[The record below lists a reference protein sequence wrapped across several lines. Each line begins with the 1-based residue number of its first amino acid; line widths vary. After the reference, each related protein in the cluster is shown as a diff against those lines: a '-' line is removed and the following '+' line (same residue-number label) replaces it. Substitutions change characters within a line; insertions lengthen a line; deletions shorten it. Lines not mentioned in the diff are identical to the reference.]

1 MMKTLKPMRTMGRNR
16 VAAAVASPDSMSG
29 SFVEEAP
36 VPRKPSAFM
45 KRLARIPLA
54 TVMAPLYAVSA
65 AVLVMAIPHWL
76 FEYWVARTG
85 LPSILPMAAP
95 PLGGK
100 AQLAVAI
107 VAALG
112 AGAATW
118 LAFTFGTRLL
128 GGKSKVAARKRPID
142 TTVADIPLSAR
153 KRSPIF
159 AENELGS
166 PLMSEEALA
175 VGNTLSTPMSDADG
189 DALLLQQA
197 IPPFAEPLSAPQA
210 PVEDDDVLLLDMAE
224 PVDPPINF
232 RDWKVPDYQVPEPG
246 FSDAAAEVAPVTD
259 VHAPH
264 ADAFA
269 AIDQPAEEV
278 AKDASLTA
286 MMQRLEFGVARM
298 AHDGRK
304 PVPPSSP
311 EALFDRV
318 SSVGR

>member
-1 MMKTLKPMRTMGRNR
+1 
-16 VAAAVASPDSMSG
+16 
-29 SFVEEAP
+29 
-36 VPRKPSAFM
+36 
-45 KRLARIPLA
+45 
-54 TVMAPLYAVSA
+54 
-65 AVLVMAIPHWL
+65 
-76 FEYWVARTG
+76 
-85 LPSILPMAAP
+85 MAAP

-107 VAALG
+107 AAALS

-118 LAFTFGTRLL
+118 LAFTFGARLL
-128 GGKSKVAARKRPID
+128 GGTGKVTARKRP
-142 TTVADIPLSAR
+142 TEPTVADIPLSAR
-153 KRSPIF
+153 NRSPIF

-175 VGNTLSTPMSDADG
+175 VGNTLTAPAPDSDD

-197 IPPFAEPLSAPQA
+197 LPPFAEPSPTPQA
-210 PVEDDDVLLLDMAE
+210 RVEDDDVLLLDSEE

-246 FSDAAAEVAPVTD
+246 FSDAVAQVVPPAD
-259 VHAPH
+259 VNAPH
-264 ADAFA
+264 TDAFA
-269 AIDQPAEEV
+269 AVDQPAEEI
-278 AKDASLTA
+278 AKEASLTA

-304 PVPPSSP
+304 PVPPASP